1 MPPSPLTRAAAA
13 RRCARPTACSSTA
26 AIRTGRASR
35 TTPAQIAVPT
45 LLIVGEWDAD
55 TPTYMARALD
65 ERLTKAPYKRLTIVP
80 EGTHTVL
87 LEKNRMRLFEEV
99 QRFLDTGR

>member
-1 MPPSPLTRAAAA
+1 
-13 RRCARPTACSSTA
+13 
-26 AIRTGRASR
+26 
-35 TTPAQIAVPT
+35 
-45 LLIVGEWDAD
+45 
-55 TPTYMARALD
+55 MARALD

>member
-1 MPPSPLTRAAAA
+1 MAQRRSDGGA
-13 RRCARPTACSSTA
+13 RDADPAGLVRGLGRCH
-26 AIRTGRASR
+26 
-35 TTPAQIAVPT
+35 
-45 LLIVGEWDAD
+45 LGEWDAD
-55 TPTYMARALD
+55 TPAYMARALD
-65 ERLTKAPYKRLTIVP
+65 ERLTNAPYKRLTIVP